1 MELNPKQTKAALLLA
16 RGDTVTATAKQVGV
30 NRITIHQWLKEDD
43 NFNAYLNSLKREL
56 VDAGRSAMI
65 SAEKS
70 HIENFT
76 EKKIKKINAKTKQ
89 GLKKT
94 VLKWTVF
101 KSEDS
106 NTHPT
111 HGQNVLAYDSVGE
124 SRVCRFNAKV
134 DPKYNPFLI
143 STFKTDNSH
152 SFYIFAGELKR
163 GDHKFKVCYDD
174 IDMLSDEIDIVINK
188 LEQELYKHVMSHR
201 PYFANVIAWMPLP
214 NAPRN
219 EVEIDDEYLI
229 EQTTLETF
237 DIIDAITPAL
247 REAVKHLLVQQGVS
261 K

>member
-1 MELNPKQTKAALLLA
+1 MNVKTKKAIMALHKQGMSDIEIATHFDMFVDLVQVTINKELKFESVLERIKPELNTESKQK
-16 RGDTVTATAKQVGV
+16 
-30 NRITIHQWLKEDD
+30 
-43 NFNAYLNSLKREL
+43 
-56 VDAGRSAMI
+56 
-65 SAEKS
+65 
-70 HIENFT
+70 
-76 EKKIKKINAKTKQ
+76 
-89 GLKKT
+89 

-134 DPKYNPFLI
+134 DPKYHPFLI
-143 STFKTDNSH
+143 STFKADNSH

-163 GDHKFKVCYDD
+163 GDHKLKVCYDD
-174 IDMLSDEIDIVINK
+174 IEMLSDEVDIVINK

-214 NAPRN
+214 EPEHTINNLGDILLN
-219 EVEIDDEYLI
+219 ENLNNEYLI

-247 REAVKHLLVQQGVS
+247 REAVKHLLVQQGAN